1 MTSVPTPFR
10 WETRIRF
17 IDTDA
22 SGRIHYTCLFR
33 YFESAEIEFLRSL
46 GLGYDV
52 RDNFAFP
59 RVHVEADYFKF
70 IGHDDLL
77 VVELAVGRIGRT
89 SLQFHFRVL
98 KSGELAATG
107 SVVIVCMSLANQTA
121 IEIPLKVR
129 QILDKAQRA
138 QQQARDWVR
147 P

>member
-1 MTSVPTPFR
+1 MKPAPSPYR

-70 IGHDDLL
+70 IGLDDLL
-77 VVELAVGRIGRT
+77 SIEVSLGRIGR
-89 SLQFHFRVL
+89 SSVQLHFHVL
-98 KSGELAATG
+98 KSGDLVATG
-107 SVVIVCMSLANQTA
+107 SVAVVCMSTTTQASM
-121 IEIPLKVR
+121 EIPGNIRSILEEAQALQQKVH
-129 QILDKAQRA
+129 A
-138 QQQARDWVR
+138 
-147 P
+147 